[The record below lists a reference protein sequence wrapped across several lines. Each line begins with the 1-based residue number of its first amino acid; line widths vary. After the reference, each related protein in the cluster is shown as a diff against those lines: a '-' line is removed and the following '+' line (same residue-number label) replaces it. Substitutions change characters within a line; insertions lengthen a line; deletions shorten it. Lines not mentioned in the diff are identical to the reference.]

1 MRRTDV
7 TLRNQGVN
15 IGHSSRL
22 DYDPS
27 YIRDSIKESTDPLSY
42 QLSTDRIYNCNTCAT
57 NYGPRPSSNTNGISS
72 AVLLNANKIAV
83 SQSLVD
89 LETVF
94 SNRNVKATKD
104 KRGMVQ
110 DINVLQI
117 PLQGTNVCSNFLDPI
132 STHLTNPPQNY
143 RGIVINRFY
152 DLNRNPQE
160 NIYYDWGSNTR
171 LEAKDNYIQKVPVPM
186 KNNIMPVE
194 KVGPIKQCGFVC
206 RQ

>member
-1 MRRTDV
+1 MRHIPT
-7 TLRNQGVN
+7 TLCNQGIN
-15 IGHSSRL
+15 IGYSSRL

-27 YIRDSIKESTDPLSY
+27 YIMDNVQESTEPLSY
-42 QLSTDRIYNCNTCAT
+42 QLNTDRIHNCNTCISRF
-57 NYGPRPSSNTNGISS
+57 GPRPSNSTNGVSTS
-72 AVLLNANKIAV
+72 LMVGSDPIAI

-89 LETVF
+89 LESVLT
-94 SNRNVKATKD
+94 NRNVRRTKD

-110 DINVLQI
+110 DINVLKI
-117 PLQGTNVCSNFLDPI
+117 PIQNTKICGNFLDPI

-152 DLNRNPQE
+152 DLDRNPQE

-186 KNNIMPVE
+186 KDLVQ
-194 KVGPIKQCGFVC
+194 PIERV
-206 RQ
+206 